1 MNNNS
6 EETKELEVI
15 IPNKDQM
22 SFYRA
27 FLKPVDGI
35 VDILK
40 DSPFEKLSKY
50 IYNKLCLLYF
60 AKNGIIIEQKKERE
74 YITERI
80 EIAQLLRWCKFSQN
94 QNDIKIH
101 VCKNLTLPIPKK
113 VKQLVVD
120 KLEEMYIEY
129 GLNKDYLTIDEAK
142 AIVFD
147 DTIVSDDG
155 LEEFAK
161 DVYGMSFY
169 EMKSIIQEEDII
181 DDYIFY
187 CGEVKKEITN
197 EQVQGRISRLEKSLE
212 YNNPKAGGQVSD
224 IRIHC
229 AIQVFLQTSTY
240 KRMMC
245 MGKEQRGFSKN
256 HLYWLIF
263 QCLDYMNYFPA
274 EVKKAWGN
282 RKQAQISYIK
292 SMCTKYS
299 TVYEMVYIE
308 EEE

>member
-1 MNNNS
+1 MNDNC

-15 IPNKDQM
+15 IPDKDQM

-27 FLKPVDGI
+27 FLKPIDGI
-35 VDILK
+35 VEILK
-40 DSPFEKLSKY
+40 DSPFEKSSKY
-50 IYNKLCLLYF
+50 IYDKLSLLYF
-60 AKNGIIIEQKKERE
+60 AKNGTVIEQEKERE

-80 EIAQLLRWCKFSQN
+80 EIAQLLRWCKFSQY

-101 VCKNLTLPIPKK
+101 VCKNLALPIPKEI
-113 VKQLVVD
+113 KQLVVD
-120 KLEEMYIEY
+120 KLEEMYIEF
-129 GLNKDYLTIDEAK
+129 GLNKDYLTTDEAK
-142 AIVFD
+142 TIVFD
-147 DTIVSDDG
+147 DAIVLDDG

-161 DVYGMSFY
+161 DVYGMSFHD
-169 EMKSIIQEEDII
+169 MKLAIQAEDII
-181 DDYIFY
+181 QDYIY
-187 CGEVKKEITN
+187 YYGEVSKEITN
-197 EQVQGRISRLEKSLE
+197 EQVLSRISRLEKSLE
-212 YNNPKAGGQVSD
+212 YNSPKAGGQVSD

-229 AIQVFLQTSTY
+229 AVQVFLQTSTY
-240 KRMMC
+240 KRMMR

-292 SMCTKYS
+292 SMCTQYS
-299 TVYEMVYIE
+299 KAYEMFYIE
-308 EEE
+308 EDE